1 MRVRVLRILD
11 EPHCTW
17 AHDGA
22 APGEYHGEGI
32 PLRGVSFLLGYE
44 CRMRY
49 VHEHRARYPVVEGG
63 PQWREQQESSSRT
76 EGPVGEHPYR
86 ADIQHHPASQREDN
100 QLDDDERG
108 DLCSHHE
115 SSQSG

>member
-32 PLRGVSFLLGYE
+32 PLRGVSFFLGYE

-49 VHEHRARYPVVEGG
+49 VHEHRACYPVVEGG
-63 PQWREQQESSSRT
+63 CQRSVPKELRT
-76 EGPVGEHPYR
+76 RGDIDVREHPHR
-86 ADIQHHPASQREDN
+86 ARVEDEAAPEREHRN
-100 QLDDDERG
+100 LNKDE
-108 DLCSHHE
+108 E
-115 SSQSG
+115 SNLHAQSV